1 MLRAVVA
8 VTAVTFSIGL
18 AARAGAEPRAAHP
31 QPTPS
36 ALSPATPEGTGDKAG
51 ALVDPIWEAVKGKQ
65 DAFDRRITE
74 KSRRVARS
82 ICTGCDA
89 PSASVHAKAPRRKE
103 AAAGDRGDDYVVDEP
118 DGAPIE

>member
-36 ALSPATPEGTGDKAG
+36 ALSPAPPGGAG
-51 ALVDPIWEAVKGKQ
+51 PARVITTSSEPRALL
-65 DAFDRRITE
+65 F
-74 KSRRVARS
+74 
-82 ICTGCDA
+82 
-89 PSASVHAKAPRRKE
+89 
-103 AAAGDRGDDYVVDEP
+103 
-118 DGAPIE
+118 